1 MMITLFIKGFPYCHC
16 THHLPVHRLQG
27 RKGKAPVGGVNT
39 LEMPDEKTARKS
51 ASPTT
56 PEIPNVRCTYLFC

>member
-1 MMITLFIKGFPYCHC
+1 MMITLFIKGFPYWDC

-39 LEMPDEKTARKS
+39 LEMPDDNAASKS